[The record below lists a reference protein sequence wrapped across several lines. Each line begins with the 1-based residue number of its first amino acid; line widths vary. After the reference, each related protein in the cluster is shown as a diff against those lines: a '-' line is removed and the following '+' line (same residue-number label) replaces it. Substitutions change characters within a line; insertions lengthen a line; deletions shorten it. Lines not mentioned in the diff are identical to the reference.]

1 MADARET
8 PATADAPATP
18 PVRGAGAE
26 PALEHPF
33 PGVSR
38 RTNHTEQATVS
49 AYAFEP
55 EARFPIHTHPEEQ
68 ITVVLEGT
76 VVFEVEGERH
86 ALGPGETY
94 AVAAHLEHGLQAGP
108 DGARFL
114 AVVVPRRS
122 GSDAYEIKEGES
134 HS

>member
-1 MADARET
+1 MADAT
-8 PATADAPATP
+8 PQPAAGAAPTTP

-76 VVFEVEGERH
+76 VVFEVEGEH
-86 ALGPGETY
+86 HELGPGETY

-122 GSDAYEIKEGES
+122 GSDAYEIKGEKQ
-134 HS
+134 

>member
-1 MADARET
+1 MADAT
-8 PATADAPATP
+8 PT
-18 PVRGAGAE
+18 VRGAGAE
-26 PALEHPF
+26 PPLEHPF
-33 PGVSR
+33 PGVAR

-55 EARFPIHTHPEEQ
+55 QASFPIHTHPEEQ

-76 VVFEVEGERH
+76 VVFEVEGEH
-86 ALGPGETY
+86 HELGSGETY

-122 GSDAYEIKEGES
+122 GSDAYEIKGEK
-134 HS
+134 

>member
-1 MADARET
+1 M
-8 PATADAPATP
+8 PAEPATP
-18 PVRGAGAE
+18 TVRGAGAE
-26 PALEHPF
+26 PALERPF
-33 PGVSR
+33 PGVAR

-55 EARFPIHTHPEEQ
+55 EARFPLHTHPEEQ

-94 AVAAHLEHGLQAGP
+94 AVAAGLEHGLQAGP

-114 AVVVPRRS
+114 AVVVPRRR
-122 GSDAYEIKEGES
+122 GSDAYEIKGEKK
-134 HS
+134 

>member
-1 MADARET
+1 MADAT
-8 PATADAPATP
+8 PDSPAAGAATLTP

-55 EARFPIHTHPEEQ
+55 EASFPIHTHPEEQ

-94 AVAAHLEHGLQAGP
+94 ALAAHLEHGLQAGP

-122 GSDAYEIKEGES
+122 GSDAYEIKGEK
-134 HS
+134 

>member
-1 MADARET
+1 MAGAEE
-8 PATADAPATP
+8 ASTP

-38 RTNHTEQATVS
+38 RTNQTERATVS

-55 EARFPIHTHPEEQ
+55 GAEFPIHTHPEEQ
-68 ITVVLEGT
+68 ITVVLAGRVE
-76 VVFEVEGERH
+76 FEVAGERH

-94 AVAAHLEHGLQAGP
+94 VVAGNLEHGLRAGP
-108 DGARFL
+108 EGARFL
-114 AVVVPRRS
+114 AVVVPRRES
-122 GSDAYEIKEGES
+122 SDAYQIKGEQ
-134 HS
+134 

>member
-1 MADARET
+1 MS
-8 PATADAPATP
+8 TASNSCSPEGDKSSATP

-26 PALEHPF
+26 PALEQPF

-55 EARFPIHTHPEEQ
+55 GASFPIHTHPEEQ

-86 ALGPGETY
+86 TLGPGETY

-108 DGARFL
+108 GGARFL

-122 GSDAYEIKEGES
+122 GSDAYEIKGEQ
-134 HS
+134 

>member
-1 MADARET
+1 
-8 PATADAPATP
+8 
-18 PVRGAGAE
+18 VRGAGAE

-38 RTNHTEQATVS
+38 RTNHTDKATVS
-49 AYAFEP
+49 AYAFDP
-55 EARFPIHTHPEEQ
+55 AATFPTHVHPEEQ

-76 VVFEVEGERH
+76 VVFTVEGAEH

-94 AVAAHLEHGLQAGP
+94 VVAPNLEHGLRAGP
-108 DGARFL
+108 EGARFL

-122 GSDAYEIKEGES
+122 GSDAYEIKGEK
-134 HS
+134 

>member
-1 MADARET
+1 MAADSAATRADGARG
-8 PATADAPATP
+8 ATP
-18 PVRGAGAE
+18 PVHGAGPE

-55 EARFPIHTHPEEQ
+55 GARFPVHTHPEEQ
-68 ITVVLEGT
+68 ITVVLAGT

-94 AVAAHLEHGLQAGP
+94 AVAAQLEHGLQAGP

-114 AVVVPRRS
+114 AVVVPRRR
-122 GSDAYEIKEGES
+122 GSDAYEIKGEK
-134 HS
+134 

>member
-1 MADARET
+1 VAAAT
-8 PATADAPATP
+8 PAGAGPT
-18 PVRGAGAE
+18 PVRGAGPE

-33 PGVSR
+33 PGVAR
-38 RTNHTEQATVS
+38 RTNQTAKATVS

-55 EARFPIHTHPEEQ
+55 GAEFPIHTHPEEQ

-94 AVAAHLEHGLQAGP
+94 VVAPHLEHGLQAGP
-108 DGARFL
+108 EGARFL
-114 AVVVPRRS
+114 AVVVPRRG
-122 GSDAYEIKEGES
+122 GSDAYEIKGEQ
-134 HS
+134 

>member
-1 MADARET
+1 MTE
-8 PATADAPATP
+8 ATP

-33 PGVSR
+33 PGVAR

-49 AYAFEP
+49 AYAFDP
-55 EARFPIHTHPEEQ
+55 GASFPIHTHAEEQ
-68 ITVVLEGT
+68 ITV
-76 VVFEVEGERH
+76 EVEGEH
-86 ALGPGETY
+86 HELGPGETY

-122 GSDAYEIKEGES
+122 GSDAYEIKGEK
-134 HS
+134 